1 MFIQAIKDK
10 YAKMKDTSGLTDAQL
25 DTRVKWAKRGA
36 LIAAVCCVGAVGI
49 ALAGG
54 AAGALAAGT
63 ATGKIGLSA
72 SFMAA
77 SSAVKSF
84 ISNRICAGLQRHYKK
99 EQVKRGDKPPAPVAA
114 ATGKTPALGARGALG
129 NAFAK
134 GMKAA
139 KSAFA
144 GDKKQA
150 PQPGR
155 NALLI
160 S

>member
-49 ALAGG
+49 AVAGG

-63 ATGKIGLSA
+63 ATGKLGLSA

-84 ISNRICAGLQRHYKK
+84 ISNRICAGLQRHYTK
-99 EQVKRGDKPPAPVAA
+99 EQVKRGDKVAA
-114 ATGKTPALGARGALG
+114 ARMAESSQSSIFSKRGTLGAAFG
-129 NAFAK
+129 N
-134 GMKAA
+134 GL
-139 KSAFA
+139 KSA
-144 GDKKQA
+144 K
-150 PQPGR
+150 
-155 NALLI
+155 NLLRPKHI
-160 S
+160 VSGFSSPKA

>member
-1 MFIQAIKDK
+1 MFKAIKDK

-49 ALAGG
+49 AVAGG

-84 ISNRICAGLQRHYKK
+84 ISNRICAGLQRHYTK
-99 EQVKRGDKPPAPVAA
+99 EQLKRGDSPAA
-114 ATGKTPALGARGALG
+114 ARTPESANPAIFGKRGTLGV
-129 NAFAK
+129 AFSN
-134 GMKAA
+134 GL
-139 KSAFA
+139 KSAKNLLRPTQIVSGFS
-144 GDKKQA
+144 A
-150 PQPGR
+150 PK
-155 NALLI
+155 A
-160 S
+160 

>member
-10 YAKMKDTSGLTDAQL
+10 YRKMKDTSGLTDAQL

-49 ALAGG
+49 AVAGG

-63 ATGKIGLSA
+63 ASGKIGLSA

-84 ISNRICAGLQRHYKK
+84 ISNRICAGLQKHYRK
-99 EQVKRGDKPPAPVAA
+99 EQVKRGEKLAAPASTE
-114 ATGKTPALGARGALG
+114 TGKPVIFGKRGVLG
-129 NAFAK
+129 NAFRT
-134 GMKAA
+134 GL
-139 KSAFA
+139 KSAKNVFRQTPPIS
-144 GDKKQA
+144 GFSA
-150 PQPGR
+150 PK
-155 NALLI
+155 L
-160 S
+160 

>member
-10 YAKMKDTSGLTDAQL
+10 YTKMKDTSGLTNAQL

-36 LIAAVCCVGAVGI
+36 LVAAAFCVGAVGI
-49 ALAGG
+49 ALTGG
-54 AAGALAAGT
+54 AVGVLAAGGT
-63 ATGKIGLSA
+63 AKVGLSA

-84 ISNRICAGLQRHYKK
+84 ISNRICTGLQKHYEK
-99 EQVKRGDKPPAPVAA
+99 EQVKREGKPLAPVARA
-114 ATGKTPALGARGALG
+114 AEKTSALGARGFLG
-129 NAFAK
+129 NAFTK

-139 KSAFA
+139 KSAFG
-144 GDKKQA
+144 GDKKPA

-160 S
+160 N

>member
-10 YAKMKDTSGLTDAQL
+10 YAKMKDTSGLTNAQL

-36 LIAAVCCVGAVGI
+36 LIAAVCCVAAAGI
-49 ALAGG
+49 AVAGG

-84 ISNRICAGLQRHYKK
+84 ISNRICAGLQRHYRK
-99 EQVKRGDKPPAPVAA
+99 EQVKRGDGTAA
-114 ATGKTPALGARGALG
+114 AKTPESTKPAIFIKRGSLGA
-129 NAFAK
+129 AFSK
-134 GMKAA
+134 GL
-139 KSAFA
+139 KSAKNILRPTQLVSGFS
-144 GDKKQA
+144 A
-150 PQPGR
+150 PK
-155 NALLI
+155 A
-160 S
+160 

>member
-1 MFIQAIKDK
+1 MFKAIKDK

-25 DTRVKWAKRGA
+25 ETRVKWAKRGA

-49 ALAGG
+49 AVAGG

-84 ISNRICAGLQRHYKK
+84 ISNRICAGLQRHYAK
-99 EQVKRGDKPPAPVAA
+99 EQVKRGDKPAA
-114 ATGKTPALGARGALG
+114 AAIPESASSPIFGKHGALGA
-129 NAFAK
+129 AFGKGLTSAK
-134 GMKAA
+134 NLLRPTQIISGFSAPKA
-139 KSAFA
+139 
-144 GDKKQA
+144 
-150 PQPGR
+150 
-155 NALLI
+155 
-160 S
+160 

>member
-1 MFIQAIKDK
+1 MFKAIKDK

-25 DTRVKWAKRGA
+25 DTRVKWAKRGG
-36 LIAAVCCVGAVGI
+36 LVAAAFCVGAIGI
-49 ALAGG
+49 AVTCGAVGVL
-54 AAGALAAGT
+54 AAGAT
-63 ATGKIGLSA
+63 AKVGLSA

-84 ISNRICAGLQRHYKK
+84 ISNRICASLQKRYEK
-99 EQVKRGDKPPAPVAA
+99 EQVKRGGKPATPVATA
-114 ATGKTPALGARGALG
+114 NEKPSALDARGFLG
-129 NAFAK
+129 NAFTK
-134 GMKAA
+134 GMKVA
-139 KSAFA
+139 KSAFGA
-144 GDKKQA
+144 DKKPE